1 MNLSEEREYMKLQ
14 ETLDAL
20 GLTEANRGLAER
32 YLDLTQPENP
42 DMLKEAEHQD
52 LSLMGQDER
61 SKTRAY
67 VDHCEKR
74 KKADA
79 LGRFVRLTAAIGGS
93 TAYYALIAYP
103 WNLNEIAKYISREA
117 FTAMMA
123 ESKAWNANLMLHQS
137 LRFLYDLGQKEPD
150 VLYRAQELCYH
161 RFGNGRVLLTG
172 IYLHCVKQEHPVSG
186 FLKQLFGRGE
196 RPEITKA
203 VQFVEQEIRD
213 SLKGMFKDPAL
224 SDDELKLLCDFMEK
238 DSLRGPLP
246 SEIMDVIRAHK
257 VSGYLLTLLGGAAFL
272 ALPYSARFQSFL
284 RICLAADSRQTLTD
298 CKDIAIPAKYTSQE
312 ELLESLLPIPTSEYL
327 TWCIGAKQAAA
338 IGRIARSEPELIRR
352 SVEQSTSE
360 QYAFL
365 LESVRKAQPQLYAE
379 LQATYSNAYL
389 EKMAAEVTKDFSAG
403 QAEAKA
409 YLMEEGELS
418 SVLPFV
424 SAWRTETYLRYRGFQ
439 ELEQMADDRS
449 RFLARALVLAG
460 LRLHGY
466 FFTNLSWR
474 HQGSNPLTVQELVG
488 IYQQEQLPLSYQLE
502 SYEAIYNTYY
512 GDRDKT
518 GFLDKIVKGL
528 VKNRETYLEDIRLGA
543 ANSTAV
549 GRYLCIRVL
558 DRFWQQEKET
568 LLACAQDSSK
578 MVKGLLEAV
587 YGSHREWEPEVLA
600 LLSSKKS
607 QERELAVLVLRKW
620 GTDRYRKQL
629 EEALEKEKSKKLQEL
644 IRGSLG
650 LADQDTDGTDG
661 HVRTPRELATE
672 ILKGGKKRKIAWVLE
687 TPGTAV
693 TLKDGSEAPEEYLQ
707 AILVSYA
714 DMSVPGF
721 SPDAKVL
728 AGELAADRL
737 ADFMVELFGKW
748 LENNAEAK
756 KKWVLYAASI
766 HGGEQIIPLIHHQ
779 IQEWPQY
786 ARGAMAAEAVK
797 ALALNGSSEA
807 LLLVDNISRKFKFR
821 QVKTAAGEALSYAAE
836 QMNISREE
844 LEDRIV
850 PGLGFG
856 EDMSRIFD
864 YGPRTFTVYLT
875 PDLELEVLDKDQK
888 RLKTLPAPGKRD
900 EEEKAAAAYG
910 EFKQLK
916 KQLKTVV
923 TNQKLRLEQALTAE
937 RQWKSDQWT
946 ALFVKNPVM
955 HQFAIG
961 LIWGVYEQG
970 TLKDTFRYME
980 DGSFNTVDEEEY
992 ELPTEG
998 MIGLVHPV
1006 ELDAETIGAWKEQ
1019 LSDYEVTQPIP
1030 QLERQVFDI
1039 TEEERQETELTRF
1052 GGKIMNGLSLTGKL
1066 QTMGWYR
1073 GSVQDGGVYTTF
1085 YREDGEIGVELE
1097 FSGIF
1102 VGGENEDV
1110 TVYGAT
1116 FYKAGT
1122 VKRGS
1127 YVYDTIKP
1135 ENRYRLGEVNA
1146 RYFSEIVYQLTK
1158 ATASSQEQAA
1168 YPECRK

>member
-1 MNLSEEREYMKLQ
+1 MNLGEERDYLKLQ
-14 ETLDAL
+14 EAL
-20 GLTEANRGLAER
+20 EALELTEGNRALAER
-32 YLDLTQPENP
+32 YLDPAQPENP
-42 DMLKEAEHQD
+42 KALEKAEHQD
-52 LSLMGQDER
+52 FSDMTNEQR
-61 SKTRAY
+61 RVTHAY
-67 VDHCEKR
+67 VEHCEKR
-74 KKADA
+74 NKKEE
-79 LGRFVRLTAAIGGS
+79 LGRWVRLICAIGGS
-93 TAYYALIAYP
+93 VAFYP
-103 WNLNEIAKYISREA
+103 LAQYGFEVRKLGVSVSEEQNLAMEAEAHVWSSHSLDPRSLNLLWEAGRKNPEI
-117 FTAMMA
+117 
-123 ESKAWNANLMLHQS
+123 
-137 LRFLYDLGQKEPD
+137 
-150 VLYRAQELCYH
+150 LYRASGLCYGRSANAKLLLKSMYLSLVKPSGNIGSILKNILGKKDADTEKIAWSILMTMNNSLQSLFVSSPTEEELRELR
-161 RFGNGRVLLTG
+161 RFLDTDHQTG
-172 IYLHCVKQEHPVSG
+172 PIPEPAAGILKKYRTDDYL
-186 FLKQLFGRGE
+186 
-196 RPEITKA
+196 
-203 VQFVEQEIRD
+203 
-213 SLKGMFKDPAL
+213 
-224 SDDELKLLCDFMEK
+224 LKLFAGC
-238 DSLRGPLP
+238 
-246 SEIMDVIRAHK
+246 
-257 VSGYLLTLLGGAAFL
+257 AFL
-272 ALPYSARFQSFL
+272 SMAHWVKLQSFL
-284 RICLAADSRQTLTD
+284 RMCLAANRWGTLNA
-298 CKDIAIPAKYTSQE
+298 CQNAVMPKQYE
-312 ELLESLLPIPTSEYL
+312 EREVMLERLLPISQQSYL
-327 TWCIGAKQAAA
+327 EWCIKTKLT
-338 IGRIARSEPELIRR
+338 RPIRR
-352 SVEQSTSE
+352 MAQQNPEVIYRAAESCTLEEYTFLMQSIQAVPT
-360 QYAFL
+360 
-365 LESVRKAQPQLYAE
+365 LYREMSASFG
-379 LQATYSNAYL
+379 QTML
-389 EKMAAEVTKDFSAG
+389 EKSASQIVESFTVG
-403 QAEAKA
+403 QTEAKA
-409 YLMEEGELS
+409 YLLGEGELTS
-418 SVLPFV
+418 LYPF
-424 SAWRTETYLRYRGFQ
+424 ADRWKQEKDYYLGGFHT
-439 ELEQMADDRS
+439 LEQLPRDGQLFRRGLILAALRQFGYLFSAFLLRS
-449 RFLARALVLAG
+449 QGDNRFTG
-460 LRLHGY
+460 
-466 FFTNLSWR
+466 T
-474 HQGSNPLTVQELVG
+474 ELLE
-488 IYQQEQLPLSYQLE
+488 IFRQEQLPFSFQLE
-502 SYEAIYNTYY
+502 CCESIYGSFYGEKDKEKFLDEAVKHYAKYRSTY
-512 GDRDKT
+512 GDE
-518 GFLDKIVKGL
+518 L
-528 VKNRETYLEDIRLGA
+528 RLGA
-543 ANSTAV
+543 GNAGVA
-549 GRYLCIRVL
+549 GRCICIRAL
-558 DRFWQQEKET
+558 DAFWQQEKET

-607 QERELAVLVLRKW
+607 QERELAVLVLRQW

-650 LADQDTDGTDG
+650 MADQAADGTGG
-661 HVRTPRELATE
+661 HVRTPKELATE

-693 TLKDGSEAPEEYLQ
+693 PLKDGSEAPEEYLQ
-707 AILVSYA
+707 AILVAYA
-714 DMSVPGF
+714 DMPVPGF
-721 SPDAKVL
+721 SPDAKTL

-737 ADFMVELFGKW
+737 ADFMAELFGKW
-748 LENNAEAK
+748 LENKAEAK

-766 HGGEQIIPLIHHQ
+766 HGGGQIIPLIHHQ

-856 EDMSRIFD
+856 EDMSRTFD
-864 YGPRTFTVYLT
+864 YGTRTFTVYLT

-1052 GGKIMNGLSLTGKL
+1052 GGKILNDLSLTGKL

-1097 FSGIF
+1097 FSGTF
-1102 VGGENEDV
+1102 VGGENDDV

-1158 ATASSQEQAA
+1158 ATASSQEQVA